1 LQFIVLS
8 CTAQALAHAVAPPAE
23 LAPAANPGRPTVST
37 PAALTPLGY
46 VQFETGTVWAIHST
60 EFDTRRSLNEVV
72 KLSVIPRLELIFQ
85 MEPFV
90 HSEMATD
97 IESHPGDVVAGVQG
111 VLVPGKGKRPTI
123 SLGYL
128 RNVHA
133 SPAPDVDIGSFRQ
146 SGTFL
151 VSDDL
156 WGFHADVNAVI
167 SEQAEAKV
175 RRLQYGQT
183 LSISHRLR
191 KFTISEEIWHFSQ
204 PFLNSNAFGNLC
216 AVAYA
221 VHNNLI
227 IDVGFNHGLSRRSTQ
242 SETFLGFTYLIPQK
256 IWKER

>member
-8 CTAQALAHAVAPPAE
+8 CTAQALANAVAPAE
-23 LAPAANPGRPTVST
+23 SAPVANPGRPTVST

-46 VQFETGTVWAIHST
+46 LQFETGTVWASDST
-60 EFDTRRSLNEVV
+60 EFDTRRSFNEVV
-72 KLSVIPRLELIFQ
+72 KLSIVPRLELIFQ

-90 HSEMATD
+90 HSEMATH
-97 IESHPGDVVAGVQG
+97 IGGRPGDVVAGVQG

-123 SLGYL
+123 SLSYF

-146 SGTFL
+146 SGTLL

-156 WGFHADVNAVI
+156 WGFHADVNEVI
-167 SEQAEAKV
+167 SEQTEAKV

-183 LSISHRLR
+183 LSISHPLR

-204 PFLNSNAFGNLC
+204 PLLNSNAVGNLC

-221 VHNNLI
+221 VRNNLI
-227 IDVGFNHGLSRRSTQ
+227 VDVGFNRGLSKKSTQ
-242 SETFLGFTYLIPQK
+242 WETFLGFTYLIPQK